1 MMTFGPELLLA
12 VLASLTAG
20 SLVLA
25 ATAVFTPQKPMH
37 RRARQL
43 LDPNARKRQGRTAEQ
58 RQGNGPAGLPQLLKR
73 LTNRFEGLRVHA
85 GAEAAERLSRAGW
98 RSKDALVLF
107 VCARIALPFVCGAVA
122 LLLFDVLHVVALGP
136 PLDRVAPACGVILGF
151 LLPGQVVGRAI
162 TKREKAIL
170 RSLPNALDLLV
181 ICAEAGLS
189 LDFALQRVAGE
200 MEKSDPEAADEIGLT
215 ALERRLLPD
224 RRRALENLGKRCQLP
239 SVRALVQTLLQAE
252 EYGTPL
258 SQALRVLASEMR
270 TERMLRAESKAAKA
284 PVLMTVPLVACIMPA
299 LFIVLIGP
307 GLLQT
312 IDALSSM

>member
-1 MMTFGPELLLA
+1 MMTSGLEMLIA
-12 VLASLTAG
+12 VLASLSAG
-20 SLVLA
+20 SLVWA
-25 ATAVFTPQKPMH
+25 ATAVFAPQKPML
-37 RRARQL
+37 RRARQI
-43 LDPNARKRQGRTAEQ
+43 LDPDARRRPGRTAEA
-58 RQGNGPAGLPQLLKR
+58 RHRSDPAGVANLLKR
-73 LTNRFEGLRVHA
+73 LASRFEGLRVHA
-85 GAEAAERLSRAGW
+85 GAEAAVRLSRAGW

-107 VCARIALPFVCGAVA
+107 VCARIVLPFAFGALA
-122 LLLFDVLHVVALGP
+122 LLLFNVLDVVTLRP
-136 PLDRVAPACGVILGF
+136 PLDRLAPMCGVVIGF

-162 TKREKAIL
+162 AKREKAIQ
-170 RSLPNALDLLV
+170 RTLPNALDLLV

-200 MEKSDPEAADEIGLT
+200 MEKSDPAVADEVGLT

-224 RRRALENLGKRCQLP
+224 RRKALENLGRRCHIA

-258 SQALRVLASEMR
+258 SQSLRVLASEMR
-270 TERMLRAESKAAKA
+270 SERMLKAESKAAKA

-312 IDALSSM
+312 IDALSKM